1 MTFSPGTGNH
11 HKQNLLCYHWG
22 WLMPIWMMI
31 AGKKEHRLLILRIVV
46 AIKMDFERRYGR
58 RSVVPVMLNM

>member
-1 MTFSPGTGNH
+1 
-11 HKQNLLCYHWG
+11 
-22 WLMPIWMMI
+22 MPIWMMI

-58 RSVVPVMLNM
+58 RSVMLKR